1 MGLTKDKITEI
12 EHVLK
17 NALRHKFS
25 NYDPEPASMPF
36 HTRLLGKDRLAL
48 FSFIHSLN
56 TNFGTSIFEPV
67 AVVLAKDNFRIAK
80 SQVKAGDSI
89 YEEAQFEI
97 QKIMDS
103 LMTAEATPD
112 KNKEIEAIRKSC
124 QKGKIRKVK
133 LTKIDVFV
141 QSKSGE
147 LFLFDM
153 KSAKPNIGEFKGFKR
168 TLLEWTAA
176 FLGTDPKAKINTI
189 VAIPYNPYEPK
200 PYARWTMRG
209 MLDLDKELKVAHEFW
224 DFIGGKGTYQDLLD
238 CFERVGIELR
248 PEIDKY
254 FSKFKGKQ

>member
-1 MGLTKDKITEI
+1 
-12 EHVLK
+12 
-17 NALRHKFS
+17 
-25 NYDPEPASMPF
+25 
-36 HTRLLGKDRLAL
+36 
-48 FSFIHSLN
+48 
-56 TNFGTSIFEPV
+56 
-67 AVVLAKDNFRIAK
+67 
-80 SQVKAGDSI
+80 
-89 YEEAQFEI
+89 
-97 QKIMDS
+97 
-103 LMTAEATPD
+103 MTAEATPD